1 MLKHAER
8 RKRKQHVRHV
18 RQAKDAHYSDFLDSL
33 LHRLQT
39 LSDIRL
45 DIMYRYNDRNAHH
58 DLHHI
63 HCKDKEKKRNNN
75 FLSEKFG
82 VLEKK
87 TINLQAKMIELSI
100 IVPVYNVEKY
110 VHTCLESIFKQE
122 LDDASFEVIIVND
135 GSTDRSME
143 MIEHIISQH
152 RNITVINQ
160 DNKGIS
166 IARNNGIA
174 NAKGKYILMTDSDDL
189 LIENSLKPL
198 LEIALESQADLI
210 VADFKSMTDNEIEQT
225 NTSLLQLEMFNYR
238 EKTGEE
244 LFLEDLN
251 PHHCYVWRTLYRSDF
266 LKENNMSFVPGIY
279 VEDMPFTHECYLKAK
294 KCIRASW
301 LLNIYR
307 KRNESATF
315 SFNKKKTKDFCIAI
329 AKTWELTQKEGLS
342 TNIQNKLRENVYT
355 SFSTVIW
362 IIVHKIEKASDRI
375 AIIDFLKQQA
385 PDLWFKNG
393 TKQILESFLY
403 RYQPHLYIF
412 LHYIYTKIFQK

>member
-1 MLKHAER
+1 
-8 RKRKQHVRHV
+8 
-18 RQAKDAHYSDFLDSL
+18 
-33 LHRLQT
+33 
-39 LSDIRL
+39 
-45 DIMYRYNDRNAHH
+45 
-58 DLHHI
+58 
-63 HCKDKEKKRNNN
+63 
-75 FLSEKFG
+75 
-82 VLEKK
+82 
-87 TINLQAKMIELSI
+87 MIDLSI

-110 VHTCLESIFKQE
+110 IRSCIESIFKQG

-143 MIEHIISQH
+143 MIEYIISQH

-160 DNKGIS
+160 DNKGLS

-174 NAKGKYILMTDSDDL
+174 NAKGKYILMPDSDDL

-251 PHHCYVWRTLYRSDF
+251 PYHCYVWRTLYRNDF

-279 VEDMPFTHECYLKAK
+279 IQDVPFTHECYLKAK
-294 KCIRASW
+294 KCIRTYW

-307 KRNESATF
+307 KGHESATF
-315 SFNKKKTKDFCIAI
+315 SFNIKKTKDFCTAV
-329 AKTWELTQKEGLS
+329 AKTWELTHLDGIS
-342 TNIQNKLRENVYT
+342 SRAQNKLREDIYT
-355 SFSTVIW
+355 SFSMIIW
-362 IIVHKIEKASDRI
+362 IIIHKIDKESDRI
-375 AIIDFLKQQA
+375 EIIDFLKRQA
-385 PDLWFKNG
+385 PDLWFRNG
-393 TKQILESFLY
+393 VKQELESYMY
-403 RYQPHLYIF
+403 RYVPHLLIH
-412 LHYIYTKIFQK
+412 LRYIYETICKKIIKLFSACG

>member
-1 MLKHAER
+1 
-8 RKRKQHVRHV
+8 
-18 RQAKDAHYSDFLDSL
+18 
-33 LHRLQT
+33 
-39 LSDIRL
+39 
-45 DIMYRYNDRNAHH
+45 
-58 DLHHI
+58 
-63 HCKDKEKKRNNN
+63 
-75 FLSEKFG
+75 
-82 VLEKK
+82 
-87 TINLQAKMIELSI
+87 MIELSI

-110 VHTCLESIFKQE
+110 VHACLESIFKQG

-143 MIEHIISQH
+143 MIEYIISQH

-160 DNKGIS
+160 DNKGLS

-174 NAKGKYILMTDSDDL
+174 NAKGKYILMPDSDDL

-251 PHHCYVWRTLYRSDF
+251 PYHCYVWRTLYRSDF

-279 VEDMPFTHECYLKAK
+279 IQDVPFTHECYLKAK
-294 KCIRASW
+294 KCIRTYW

-307 KRNESATF
+307 KGHESATF
-315 SFNKKKTKDFCIAI
+315 SFNIKKTKDFCTAV
-329 AKTWELTQKEGLS
+329 AKTWELTHLDGIS
-342 TNIQNKLRENVYT
+342 SRAQNKLREDIYT
-355 SFSTVIW
+355 SFSMIIW
-362 IIVHKIEKASDRI
+362 IIIHKIDKESDRI
-375 AIIDFLKQQA
+375 EIIDFLKRQA
-385 PDLWFKNG
+385 PDLWFRNG
-393 TKQILESFLY
+393 VKQELESYMY
-403 RYQPHLYIF
+403 RYVPHLLIH
-412 LHYIYTKIFQK
+412 LRYIYETICKKIIKLFSACG

>member
-1 MLKHAER
+1 
-8 RKRKQHVRHV
+8 
-18 RQAKDAHYSDFLDSL
+18 
-33 LHRLQT
+33 
-39 LSDIRL
+39 
-45 DIMYRYNDRNAHH
+45 
-58 DLHHI
+58 
-63 HCKDKEKKRNNN
+63 
-75 FLSEKFG
+75 
-82 VLEKK
+82 
-87 TINLQAKMIELSI
+87 MIDLSI

-110 VHTCLESIFKQE
+110 IRSCIESIFKQG

-143 MIEHIISQH
+143 MIEYIISQH

-160 DNKGIS
+160 DNKGLS

-174 NAKGKYILMTDSDDL
+174 NAKGKYILMPDSDDL

-251 PHHCYVWRTLYRSDF
+251 PYHCYVWRTLYRNDF

-279 VEDMPFTHECYLKAK
+279 IQDVPFTHECYLKAK
-294 KCIRASW
+294 KCIRTYW

-307 KRNESATF
+307 KGHESATF
-315 SFNKKKTKDFCIAI
+315 SFNIKKTKDFCTAV
-329 AKTWELTQKEGLS
+329 AKTWELTHLDGIS
-342 TNIQNKLRENVYT
+342 SRAQNKLREDIYT
-355 SFSTVIW
+355 SFSMIIW
-362 IIVHKIEKASDRI
+362 IIIHKIDKESDRI
-375 AIIDFLKQQA
+375 EIIDFLKRQA
-385 PDLWFKNG
+385 PDLWFRNG
-393 TKQILESFLY
+393 VKQELESYMY
-403 RYQPHLYIF
+403 RYVPHLLIH
-412 LHYIYTKIFQK
+412 LRYIYMKQFAKNH

>member
-1 MLKHAER
+1 
-8 RKRKQHVRHV
+8 
-18 RQAKDAHYSDFLDSL
+18 
-33 LHRLQT
+33 
-39 LSDIRL
+39 
-45 DIMYRYNDRNAHH
+45 
-58 DLHHI
+58 
-63 HCKDKEKKRNNN
+63 
-75 FLSEKFG
+75 
-82 VLEKK
+82 
-87 TINLQAKMIELSI
+87 MIELSI

-110 VHTCLESIFKQE
+110 VHACLESIFKQG

-143 MIEHIISQH
+143 MIEYIISQH

-160 DNKGIS
+160 DNKGLS

-174 NAKGKYILMTDSDDL
+174 NAKGKYILMPDSDDL

-251 PHHCYVWRTLYRSDF
+251 PYHCYVWRTLYRNDF

-279 VEDMPFTHECYLKAK
+279 IQDVPFTHECYLKAK
-294 KCIRASW
+294 KCIRTYW

-307 KRNESATF
+307 KGHESATF
-315 SFNKKKTKDFCIAI
+315 SFNIKKTKDFCTAV
-329 AKTWELTQKEGLS
+329 AKTWELTHLDGIS
-342 TNIQNKLRENVYT
+342 SRAQNKLREDIYT
-355 SFSTVIW
+355 SFSMIIW
-362 IIVHKIEKASDRI
+362 IIIHKIDKESDRI
-375 AIIDFLKQQA
+375 EIIDFLKRQA
-385 PDLWFKNG
+385 PDLWFRNG
-393 TKQILESFLY
+393 VKQELESYMY
-403 RYQPHLYIF
+403 RYVPHLLIH
-412 LHYIYTKIFQK
+412 LRYIYETICKKSLSYFLPAVKGAVSK

>member
-1 MLKHAER
+1 
-8 RKRKQHVRHV
+8 
-18 RQAKDAHYSDFLDSL
+18 
-33 LHRLQT
+33 
-39 LSDIRL
+39 
-45 DIMYRYNDRNAHH
+45 
-58 DLHHI
+58 
-63 HCKDKEKKRNNN
+63 
-75 FLSEKFG
+75 
-82 VLEKK
+82 
-87 TINLQAKMIELSI
+87 MIELSI

-110 VHTCLESIFKQE
+110 VHACLESIFKQE

-160 DNKGIS
+160 DNKGLS

-174 NAKGKYILMTDSDDL
+174 NAKGKYILMPDSDDL

-279 VEDMPFTHECYLKAK
+279 IEDVPFTHECYLKAK

-315 SFNKKKTKDFCIAI
+315 SFNKKKTKDFCTAV
-329 AKTWELTQKEGLS
+329 AKTWELTHLDGISSKA
-342 TNIQNKLRENVYT
+342 QNKLREDIYT
-355 SFSTVIW
+355 SFSMIIW
-362 IIVHKIEKASDRI
+362 IIIHKIDKESDRI
-375 AIIDFLKQQA
+375 EIIDFLKRQA
-385 PDLWFKNG
+385 PDLWFRNG
-393 TKQILESFLY
+393 VKQELESYMY
-403 RYQPHLYIF
+403 RYVPHLLIH
-412 LHYIYTKIFQK
+412 LRYIYETICKKSLSYFLPAVKGAVSK

>member
-1 MLKHAER
+1 
-8 RKRKQHVRHV
+8 
-18 RQAKDAHYSDFLDSL
+18 
-33 LHRLQT
+33 
-39 LSDIRL
+39 
-45 DIMYRYNDRNAHH
+45 
-58 DLHHI
+58 
-63 HCKDKEKKRNNN
+63 
-75 FLSEKFG
+75 
-82 VLEKK
+82 
-87 TINLQAKMIELSI
+87 MIDLSI

-110 VHTCLESIFKQE
+110 IRSCIESIFKQG

-143 MIEHIISQH
+143 MIEYIISQH

-160 DNKGIS
+160 DNKGLS

-174 NAKGKYILMTDSDDL
+174 NAKGKYILMPDSDDL

-251 PHHCYVWRTLYRSDF
+251 PYHCYVWRTLYRNDF

-279 VEDMPFTHECYLKAK
+279 IQDVPFTHECYLKAK
-294 KCIRASW
+294 KCIRTYW

-307 KRNESATF
+307 KGHESATF
-315 SFNKKKTKDFCIAI
+315 SFNIKKTKDFCTAV
-329 AKTWELTQKEGLS
+329 AKTWELTHLDGIS
-342 TNIQNKLRENVYT
+342 SRAQNKLREDIYT
-355 SFSTVIW
+355 SFSMIIW
-362 IIVHKIEKASDRI
+362 IIIHKIDKESDRI
-375 AIIDFLKQQA
+375 EIIDFLKRQA
-385 PDLWFKNG
+385 PDLWFRNG
-393 TKQILESFLY
+393 VKQELESYMY
-403 RYQPHLYIF
+403 RYVPHLLIH
-412 LHYIYTKIFQK
+412 LRYIYMETICTK